1 MHRQPERSGRVGHC
15 QRNGVGLHHVS
26 DAERGRRGKQRERS
40 GQPAAGSMAD
50 PVLQEVHR
58 PAALFA
64 SGIGRAKANREQR
77 LGVLRRHADQA
88 RHPHPE
94 ERTGPTRGDRCG
106 HANDVAGADCGGQRR
121 HERLEVGDVAFSV
134 GLAAHNQ
141 PEPQCVRELKKL

>member
-1 MHRQPERSGRVGHC
+1 
-15 QRNGVGLHHVS
+15 
-26 DAERGRRGKQRERS
+26 
-40 GQPAAGSMAD
+40 MAD

-64 SGIGRAKANREQR
+64 SGIGRAEANREQR
-77 LGVLRRHADQA
+77 LGVLRRHANQA

-121 HERLEVGDVAFSV
+121 HERLEVGDVAFGV

-141 PEPQCVRELKKL
+141 PEPQCARELKKLEAAQPDGQVETREQEKRDEEQGTPDEVGRLAQELFDRCHARPV